1 MRILHYGLSA
11 HLGGIETYLYKL
23 YKNIDRE
30 EYQFDFLVVGDEEP
44 CFYNEFSEMGS
55 NFYFATPASKNPFKN
70 KKEIFNHIKSQNFD
84 VIHCHLNSLSNIE
97 IVKAGIKHRIPTIV
111 HSRNAGLG
119 LKTIYKYLHSIN
131 RFLLPK
137 NSLEL
142 LAVSDLAGEWM
153 FGKTKEFTVIN
164 NGIDVNQYQFDLLQR
179 QEVRRELGLDDQY
192 TIVNVGAL
200 REQKN
205 HFFLLDVFKEVLRE
219 HENATLLL
227 VGEGKLRE
235 KIQRKILELNLED
248 NVFLLG
254 NRPDVNKILSASDFF
269 LFPSLFEGFPN
280 AVLEA
285 QTAGLPCLI
294 SDTITKEVCVS
305 SDCEYLSIKKTP
317 KEWALKILDQI
328 KLTKK
333 LELGDYNKNRVEKS
347 KKVKERKLDVE
358 SEIIKIQNI
367 YRSLSGGV

>member
-1 MRILHYGLSA
+1 
-11 HLGGIETYLYKL
+11 
-23 YKNIDRE
+23 
-30 EYQFDFLVVGDEEP
+30 
-44 CFYNEFSEMGS
+44 
-55 NFYFATPASKNPFKN
+55 
-70 KKEIFNHIKSQNFD
+70 
-84 VIHCHLNSLSNIE
+84 
-97 IVKAGIKHRIPTIV
+97 
-111 HSRNAGLG
+111 
-119 LKTIYKYLHSIN
+119 
-131 RFLLPK
+131 
-137 NSLEL
+137 
-142 LAVSDLAGEWM
+142 
-153 FGKTKEFTVIN
+153 
-164 NGIDVNQYQFDLLQR
+164 
-179 QEVRRELGLDDQY
+179 
-192 TIVNVGAL
+192 L

-333 LELGDYNKNRVEKS
+333 
-347 KKVKERKLDVE
+347 
-358 SEIIKIQNI
+358 
-367 YRSLSGGV
+367 